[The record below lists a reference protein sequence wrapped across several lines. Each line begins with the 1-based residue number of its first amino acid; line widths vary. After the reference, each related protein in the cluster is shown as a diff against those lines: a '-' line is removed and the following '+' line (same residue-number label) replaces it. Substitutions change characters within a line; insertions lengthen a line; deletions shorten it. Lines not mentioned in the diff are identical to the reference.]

1 MFSYQNMVSSFLTC
15 VFRGWDYEVL
25 WSGEGVPVHLVNNS
39 WALLGEK
46 TVQRVKI
53 VQDLSYQDRVSH
65 LILSDG
71 VPDCVLL
78 DK

>member
-1 MFSYQNMVSSFLTC
+1 MGLQTSNLT
-15 VFRGWDYEVL
+15 VLSRAWEYEVL
-25 WSGEGVPVHLVNNS
+25 WSGEGVPVHLVNSS

-53 VQDLSYQDRVSH
+53 VQDVSYQDRVSH
-65 LILSDG
+65 WILSDG
-71 VPDCVLL
+71 IPDCVLL

>member
-1 MFSYQNMVSSFLTC
+1 MGLHNSNRTVH
-15 VFRGWDYEVL
+15 FRAWEYEVL
-25 WSGEGVPVHLVNNS
+25 WSGEGVPVHLVNSS

-53 VQDLSYQDRVSH
+53 VQDVSYQDRVSH

-71 VPDCVLL
+71 IPDCVLL

>member
-1 MFSYQNMVSSFLTC
+1 M
-15 VFRGWDYEVL
+15 
-25 WSGEGVPVHLVNNS
+25 HLVNNS

>member
-1 MFSYQNMVSSFLTC
+1 MGLHDSNLT
-15 VFRGWDYEVL
+15 VHFRAWEYEVL
-25 WSGEGVPVHLVNNS
+25 WSGEGVPVHLVNSS

-53 VQDLSYQDRVSH
+53 VQDVSYQDRVSH

-71 VPDCVLL
+71 IPDCVLL